1 MFVRIDHV
9 MICVPDLAAGI
20 EQFRNLGFNMH
31 PGGVHPGVG
40 THNAIAFNR
49 DDYVEL
55 LALHDRAEYDRIPSQ
70 SRRDDGGLPAFLAA
84 GGGIRYVIIQS
95 DNLEADIAGMRARG
109 VDVSDVR
116 AGARRTPQGVELRW
130 KAAVLGPANRLPLF
144 FIEHVTP
151 LEQRRAGIPGGS
163 DHPNRVQG
171 IERAYI
177 VTPDV
182 QATAAIYA
190 KVLGMPMPPLQKG
203 TVIMSDMA
211 VFQIGPNGL
220 GIAQPYADGPAAAT
234 LARRGPIAFQALYRT
249 ESMGAAAR
257 WMQDH
262 GLPPLPRGVRNTGE
276 QAMLAPPELAGGAYI
291 GFVGPE

>member
-20 EQFRNLGFNMH
+20 EQYRKLGFNMQ

-49 DDYVEL
+49 EDYVEL
-55 LALHDRAEYDRIPSQ
+55 LALHDRAAYDRIAPQ
-70 SRRDDGGLPAFLAA
+70 SRRDDGGLPAFVEA
-84 GGGIRYVIIQS
+84 GGGIRYIIIQS
-95 DNLEADIAGMRARG
+95 DDLEADIAAMRARG

-116 AGARRTPQGVELRW
+116 AGSRRTPQDVELRW

-151 LEQRRAGIPGGS
+151 LEERRGQVPGGCA
-163 DHPNRVQG
+163 HPNRVQG

-182 QATAAIYA
+182 RATAAIYS
-190 KVLGMPMPPLQKG
+190 KVLGMPQPPLQKG

-220 GIAQPYADGPAAAT
+220 GIAQPYADGPAAEV
-234 LARRGPIAFQALYRT
+234 LARRGPGAFQALYRT
-249 ESMGAAAR
+249 DSMGAAAR
-257 WMQDH
+257 WMQEQ
-262 GLPPLPRGVRNTGE
+262 GLPTLPRGVRNTGE